1 MLKELVTQNLK
12 HVTSVPIKTIMWF
25 IKSLGEFGDGSQI
38 PVIADLS
45 GTSLHA
51 MSFFSYFSDA
61 PTFNTYDLI
70 LDEEPQVTLEDI
82 LNAISEKEETKEDFT
97 TA

>member
-1 MLKELVTQNLK
+1 
-12 HVTSVPIKTIMWF
+12 MWF
-25 IKSLGEFGDGSQI
+25 IKSMGEFENGVQI

-51 MSFFSYFSDA
+51 MSFFSYFEDA
-61 PTFNTYDLI
+61 PTFNTYDLV
-70 LDEEPQVTLEDI
+70 LDEEPQITLKDI
-82 LNAISEKEETKEDFT
+82 LNAISEKEEKETGFT

>member
-1 MLKELVTQNLK
+1 
-12 HVTSVPIKTIMWF
+12 MWF

-45 GTSLHA
+45 GTSLHP
-51 MSFFSYFSDA
+51 MLFFSYFEDV

-70 LDEEPQVTLEDI
+70 LDEEPQVTSKQGLEDI
-82 LNAISEKEETKEDFT
+82 LNAISEKKEEEIPFP

>member
-1 MLKELVTQNLK
+1 
-12 HVTSVPIKTIMWF
+12 MWF
-25 IKSLGEFGDGSQI
+25 IKSLGEFDNGVQI

-51 MSFFSYFSDA
+51 MSFFTYFGEA
-61 PTFNTYDLI
+61 PIFNTYDLM
-70 LDEEPQVTLEDI
+70 LEKEPQLTMEDI
-82 LNAISEKEETKEDFT
+82 LNAISKKEEKEIPFP

>member
-1 MLKELVTQNLK
+1 
-12 HVTSVPIKTIMWF
+12 MWF

-45 GTSLHA
+45 GTSLHP
-51 MSFFSYFSDA
+51 MSFFSYFEDA
-61 PTFNTYDLI
+61 PIFNTFDLI
-70 LDEEPQVTLEDI
+70 LDKEPQVTLKQGLEDI
-82 LNAISEKEETKEDFT
+82 LNAVSEKKEEEIPFP

>member
-1 MLKELVTQNLK
+1 
-12 HVTSVPIKTIMWF
+12 MWF
-25 IKSLGEFGDGSQI
+25 VKSLGEFGDGSQI

-51 MSFFSYFSDA
+51 MSFFTYFEDA

-70 LDEEPQVTLEDI
+70 LDDESQVTLEDI
-82 LNAISEKEETKEDFT
+82 LNAISKKEKEEIPFP

>member
-1 MLKELVTQNLK
+1 
-12 HVTSVPIKTIMWF
+12 MWF

-45 GTSLHA
+45 GTSLHP
-51 MSFFSYFSDA
+51 MSFFSYFEDA
-61 PTFNTYDLI
+61 PIFNTFDLM
-70 LDEEPQVTLEDI
+70 LDDENEEPQVTVEDI
-82 LNAISEKEETKEDFT
+82 LNAISEKKEKEIPFP

>member
-1 MLKELVTQNLK
+1 
-12 HVTSVPIKTIMWF
+12 MWF
-25 IKSLGEFGDGSQI
+25 IKSLGEFGDGLQI

-45 GTSLHA
+45 GTSLYA
-51 MSFFSYFSDA
+51 MSFFSYFSSA

-70 LDEEPQVTLEDI
+70 LDREDI
-82 LNAISEKEETKEDFT
+82 LNVISKKEEKEISFP

>member
-1 MLKELVTQNLK
+1 
-12 HVTSVPIKTIMWF
+12 MWF
-25 IKSLGEFGDGSQI
+25 IKSLGEFSDGSQI

-51 MSFFSYFSDA
+51 MSFFSYFEEA
-61 PTFNTYDLI
+61 PVFNTYDLM
-70 LDEEPQVTLEDI
+70 LDKEPQVTLKQGLEDI
-82 LNAISEKEETKEDFT
+82 LNAISEKKEKEIPFP

>member
-1 MLKELVTQNLK
+1 
-12 HVTSVPIKTIMWF
+12 MWF

-51 MSFFSYFSDA
+51 MSFFAYFGDA
-61 PTFNTYDLI
+61 PIFNTYDLI
-70 LDEEPQVTLEDI
+70 LKDEPQVRLEDI
-82 LNAISEKEETKEDFT
+82 LNAISKKEEKEIPFP

>member
-12 HVTSVPIKTIMWF
+12 HVTSVPIKIMWF

-45 GTSLHA
+45 GTSLHP
-51 MSFFSYFSDA
+51 MSFFSYFEDA
-61 PTFNTYDLI
+61 PIFNTFDLI

-82 LNAISEKEETKEDFT
+82 LNAISKKEEKEIPFP

>member
-1 MLKELVTQNLK
+1 
-12 HVTSVPIKTIMWF
+12 MWF
-25 IKSLGEFGDGSQI
+25 KKAMGVFEDGEI

-45 GTSLHA
+45 GTSLHP
-51 MSFFSYFSDA
+51 MLFFSYFEDA

-70 LDEEPQVTLEDI
+70 LDEEPKVTLEDI
-82 LNAISEKEETKEDFT
+82 LNAISKKEEKEIPFP